1 MKNIKN
7 IFAKCYFMDFI
18 SLKIFF
24 FLYMFVFFIRD
35 KVIFL
40 HIIDESKYFCFLKRK
55 AKVKLSKKN
64 LRESNEYAKYLFDYF
79 LNICPSRFIGRFKCL
94 LLIPLANNFS
104 YNDSILFTF
113 VFFFFYFLPRSHSLS
128 PHTHTHTLRG

>member
-1 MKNIKN
+1 MV
-7 IFAKCYFMDFI
+7 FI
-18 SLKIFF
+18 SLNIF
-24 FLYMFVFFIRD
+24 LFFILD

-40 HIIDESKYFCFLKRK
+40 HIIDESKYFCFFKKK

-113 VFFFFYFLPRSHSLS
+113 VFFLFLSLS
-128 PHTHTHTLRG
+128 LPFSVLTHTLRRISKFLSPA